1 MRLSI
6 FARLI
11 LSYLMLFCILA
22 GVSLYFVYHLDQF
35 NRVIRSIV
43 LNDTLILEY
52 SNQLSDALLSESRSD
67 RKFVVLKDEAL
78 YDSSLNA
85 GNEFKALL
93 TDAIARSGSVEIKQ
107 FFSEISSEHRY
118 FVHMVQKERDLIRTA
133 EPYKTEWYAEEKKKI
148 ADNIIDK
155 LKKLRQTSEKNALGK
170 IVSLNDTGD
179 RAINVSIMIP
189 GIALSIGLIVAFFIT
204 RSIKKPVD
212 AMRAKTVEIA
222 KGNFKEDLQIDSPPE
237 MSELAGALNIMCH
250 KLQGVDNIK
259 SEFFSHMSHE
269 LRTPLT
275 SIKVGTEMLLEGL
288 GGELTEK
295 KQHILS
301 IITRESDRLIEL
313 VNALLDLSK
322 MEAGMLKYNYMPTEL
337 SNLVEK
343 TLDNLLPLVE
353 AKNISI
359 DNSITV
365 LPPVHIDQERIQQVL
380 RNIVGNAIKFTE
392 KNGTIKL
399 EAQVKGKVI
408 EVAVHDSG
416 PGIPEEDLERI
427 FLKFQ
432 QVISAK
438 GESVKG
444 TGLGLAT
451 VKQIILAHGGKVWA
465 TSQVGKGS
473 TLYFSLPLT

>member
-1 MRLSI
+1 
-6 FARLI
+6 
-11 LSYLMLFCILA
+11 
-22 GVSLYFVYHLDQF
+22 
-35 NRVIRSIV
+35 
-43 LNDTLILEY
+43 
-52 SNQLSDALLSESRSD
+52 
-67 RKFVVLKDEAL
+67 
-78 YDSSLNA
+78 
-85 GNEFKALL
+85 
-93 TDAIARSGSVEIKQ
+93 
-107 FFSEISSEHRY
+107 
-118 FVHMVQKERDLIRTA
+118 
-133 EPYKTEWYAEEKKKI
+133 
-148 ADNIIDK
+148 
-155 LKKLRQTSEKNALGK
+155 
-170 IVSLNDTGD
+170 
-179 RAINVSIMIP
+179 
-189 GIALSIGLIVAFFIT
+189 
-204 RSIKKPVD
+204 
-212 AMRAKTVEIA
+212 
-222 KGNFKEDLQIDSPPE
+222 
-237 MSELAGALNIMCH
+237 
-250 KLQGVDNIK
+250 
-259 SEFFSHMSHE
+259 
-269 LRTPLT
+269 
-275 SIKVGTEMLLEGL
+275 MLLEGL

-295 KQHILS
+295 QQHILS